1 MKSNQAKPLKSVWA
15 KAGEELGNFLTE
27 GEAEEQ
33 ILLAWMP
40 TEGKLANKSAC
51 QESYSSVK
59 SGRSLA

>member
-33 ILLAWMP
+33 ILLAGQ
-40 TEGKLANKSAC
+40 EGWISR
-51 QESYSSVK
+51 
-59 SGRSLA
+59 SGERPAIVIGNED